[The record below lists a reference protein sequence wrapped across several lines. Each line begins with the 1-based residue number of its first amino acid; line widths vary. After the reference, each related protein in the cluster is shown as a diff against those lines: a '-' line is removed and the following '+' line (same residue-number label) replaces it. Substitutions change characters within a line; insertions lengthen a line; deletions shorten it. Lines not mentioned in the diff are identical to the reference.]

1 MSAGYLHVT
10 CTSRALLTY
19 APIHYVHVYGV
30 HVHCTHVLRRC
41 SACLLLSPT
50 LILQATQLSL
60 SRCTCGSA
68 GSLYMFTP
76 VLMFTSNIALQGWF
90 SNTQSKLTMN
100 FDGKNKQAKFEKY
113 PIIQKTPHLILKNN
127 LERPT
132 AQVDPRCSVQQRSI
146 TSCHVSEPKRR
157 KVHTR
162 ICSILQPQQC
172 SRLRVTRMSN

>member
-100 FDGKNKQAKFEKY
+100 FDEKKQTGKIRKISNHPKNTPFNTQKY
-113 PIIQKTPHLILKNN
+113 N

-157 KVHTR
+157 TVHIRT
-162 ICSILQPQQC
+162 CSIHTAATTVQ
-172 SRLRVTRMSN
+172 